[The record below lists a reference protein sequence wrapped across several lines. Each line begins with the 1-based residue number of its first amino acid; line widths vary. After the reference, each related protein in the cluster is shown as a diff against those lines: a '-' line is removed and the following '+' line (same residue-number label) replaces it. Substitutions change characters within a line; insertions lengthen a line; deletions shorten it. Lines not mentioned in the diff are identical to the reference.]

1 MRDQECTIPKNQM
14 CILYMSVRQCTHSVH
29 SPTPLSAG
37 GGGVEPPTKFSNEGG
52 SLAGHQLLE
61 GGGGEGGCNFL
72 INNKI

>member
-61 GGGGEGGCNFL
+61 GGGRGGLQFSY
-72 INNKI
+72 KQ